1 MIKRIAILGLTVSA
15 LAAPV
20 STAQAGFWTD
30 VAKGAA
36 KNSAR
41 HAKKTVKDAA
51 DFTRLVGSCVANRAT
66 GRQC

>member
-1 MIKRIAILGLTVSA
+1 MKRICMALVATTL

-30 VAKGAA
+30 AAKGAV